1 MQVWVGMGSREE
13 VWSTPFLFSLSVFVY
28 LYEPVILNSYFYLL
42 LGLAFDAYFNSY
54 FVYFILMS
62 FCSYS
67 FFFRKNGH
75 LYLKPLKTQLVQ
87 VLFFL

>member
-1 MQVWVGMGSREE
+1 M
-13 VWSTPFLFSLSVFVY
+13 
-28 LYEPVILNSYFYLL
+28 ILNSYFFLFF

-67 FFFRKNGH
+67 FFRKNGH
-75 LYLKPLKTQLVQ
+75 LY
-87 VLFFL
+87 